1 MFSVLRAGPKNPKG
15 PKRPKFSEADRACIQ
30 DEWQENKSLNVSSE
44 INNETYQIV
53 FSDVQKEFK
62 WIVLPEEIS
71 GNPEVLMIVSS
82 NRDNFARRNVI
93 RKSWMNSEKNKIV
106 AEKRMKI
113 LFLVGIDS
121 NNEKENTVVLKE
133 AQLFGDMIVVD
144 LEDNYRNLPFKSLT
158 IMLYGQSKTPESV
171 KLIGKIDEDVIFYPD
186 QLTPLINDGTINM
199 SISAIYGNK
208 RNAGVEVSNK
218 NKRSKWFIP
227 KSSFKCQLLPSYL
240 FGSFYLTTR
249 NAAEQIV
256 KSTKHRKFIT
266 VEDALIS
273 GLLAGDVGVENK
285 QLPFIHMWDKLTPNS
300 EESPSIEGRRGSLVR
315 PPPPPEAAKTD
326 KNSSASD
333 EKNTDSGGD
342 GGEKK
347 NSKEKENKK
356 KSKILPVKGSGE
368 EEGDGG
374 KNSKSKEEDKE
385 KEKEKSTKKKK
396 DGSSKSRKM
405 RLSLKKLK
413 DKSKKSKKVV
423 EKKKDEEEEED
434 NEKPPEPGSDPRKI
448 WAFKA
453 AKMKCQSIC
462 KLHQDKIKG
471 YMPPNCTYTAYEANP
486 DLNRYTDVRCIEETR
501 VILKNHERDY
511 IHASWMRMPGKDQTT
526 YITTQ
531 GPLPETLTDFWHM
544 IYQEKISYVL
554 MLCTLFEGGVEKC
567 VLYYPEK
574 LGEVVKF
581 GRYEITLT
589 ECKEE
594 AIAGTIWNAL
604 TVVDT
609 ADPASE
615 PLYMNHVQVPW
626 WPDQLA
632 PEDARPMIELYKW
645 VKNVNPKGTPI
656 CVHCSAGVGRTATF
670 VGIDY
675 ATLRIMENPNIE
687 MVEIVRE
694 MRAMRF
700 QAVQSHMQFLF
711 LYVALMQYFIDDG
724 VVELNGRIEA
734 FMTQYKKHA
743 QRKLAKRAV
752 QNQQGEK
759 AAAEEKEKGGAI
771 KA

>member
-1 MFSVLRAGPKNPKG
+1 MASLTFLFLRAGPKNPKG

-44 INNETYQIV
+44 INNETYRIV

-285 QLPFIHMWDKLTPNS
+285 QLPFIHMWDKLP
-300 EESPSIEGRRGSLVR
+300 
-315 PPPPPEAAKTD
+315 TD
-326 KNSSASD
+326 TEILAWHNYKNNM
-333 EKNTDSGGD
+333 EFL
-342 GGEKK
+342 EWW
-347 NSKEKENKK
+347 EY
-356 KSKILPVKGSGE
+356 L
-368 EEGDGG
+368 
-374 KNSKSKEEDKE
+374 
-385 KEKEKSTKKKK
+385 
-396 DGSSKSRKM
+396 
-405 RLSLKKLK
+405 RLS
-413 DKSKKSKKVV
+413 
-423 EKKKDEEEEED
+423 
-434 NEKPPEPGSDPRKI
+434 RC
-448 WAFKA
+448 KA
-453 AKMKCQSIC
+453 
-462 KLHQDKIKG
+462 
-471 YMPPNCTYTAYEANP
+471 
-486 DLNRYTDVRCIEETR
+486 
-501 VILKNHERDY
+501 
-511 IHASWMRMPGKDQTT
+511 
-526 YITTQ
+526 
-531 GPLPETLTDFWHM
+531 
-544 IYQEKISYVL
+544 
-554 MLCTLFEGGVEKC
+554 
-567 VLYYPEK
+567 
-574 LGEVVKF
+574 
-581 GRYEITLT
+581 
-589 ECKEE
+589 
-594 AIAGTIWNAL
+594 
-604 TVVDT
+604 
-609 ADPASE
+609 
-615 PLYMNHVQVPW
+615 
-626 WPDQLA
+626 
-632 PEDARPMIELYKW
+632 
-645 VKNVNPKGTPI
+645 
-656 CVHCSAGVGRTATF
+656 CS
-670 VGIDY
+670 
-675 ATLRIMENPNIE
+675 
-687 MVEIVRE
+687 
-694 MRAMRF
+694 
-700 QAVQSHMQFLF
+700 
-711 LYVALMQYFIDDG
+711 
-724 VVELNGRIEA
+724 
-734 FMTQYKKHA
+734 
-743 QRKLAKRAV
+743 
-752 QNQQGEK
+752 
-759 AAAEEKEKGGAI
+759 
-771 KA
+771 